1 VSPPA
6 FAGPFGHFGQG
17 GKEIPPFC
25 RYVSM
30 IKRAFHVDDSS
41 ISQRFVK
48 DTLHLV
54 DASLELSCF
63 SSAKDAIAM
72 LEDLPANDLP
82 DVIFTDQAMPGMDGI
97 DFLRWLK
104 SHPRYHLIPVIMV
117 SAESEEYRKKKVMAL
132 GVFQYLEKPLQG
144 DHVLVALEAVEQKLL
159 QAKADR
165 EAEVHLTEEVMDR
178 IAECAKLLGA
188 LTDETMQEIKRHLHT
203 IKGNAFSYQYP
214 VLGEFIHELERVLEQ
229 AGESVKNG
237 DPVLVNLLSLSF
249 QYIREQALGIFEA
262 RAVKIDQP
270 ELFKI
275 LREFGKPPEAN
286 KPESAAHGGHGKSE
300 SKAQA
305 TTPIVNDGISTRIQN
320 DKLDHLQDQ
329 VKKIIQTKKRLAN
342 FVRGLRSEFPDEK
355 FPEDLSKIHEELSD
369 HAAHMMD
376 FFITLRVVPLGR
388 IRELL
393 ARIVPETSQKLARE
407 VEYTLELD
415 EQDSIDHEVLSR
427 IETALVHTVRNS
439 IDHGFEG
446 RPTGNKIVFKITRA
460 NPDRF
465 EILIRDNGHGI
476 HPEKLKET
484 VLKKKIFDSQAIS
497 ALTPEQMLQLVF
509 LDGLSTR
516 IEATEFSGRG
526 VGLGAVKAELNRIGG
541 SIDVKSEVGKGTEFR
556 IEVPRYFKL

>member
-1 VSPPA
+1 
-6 FAGPFGHFGQG
+6 
-17 GKEIPPFC
+17 
-25 RYVSM
+25 M

-48 DTLHLV
+48 ETLHLV
-54 DASLELSCF
+54 DPGLDLICF
-63 SSAKDAIAM
+63 SSAKDAIAR
-72 LEDLPANDLP
+72 LEAMPASDLP
-82 DVIFTDQAMPGMDGI
+82 DVIFTDQAMPEMDGI

-117 SAESEEYRKKKVMAL
+117 SAESEEHRKKKVLAL

-188 LTDETMQEIKRHLHT
+188 LTDESMQEIKRHLHT

-214 VLGEFIHELERVLEQ
+214 VLGEFIHELERVLER
-229 AGESVKNG
+229 AGDSVKSG
-237 DPVLVNLLSLSF
+237 DPVLANLLNLSF
-249 QYIREQALGIFEA
+249 QYIREQALGIFEN

-275 LREFGKPPEAN
+275 LKEFGKPPETQKADG
-286 KPESAAHGGHGKSE
+286 SGHGGHSKGD
-300 SKAQA
+300 SKANPSA
-305 TTPIVNDGISTRIQN
+305 PIVNDGISTRIQN

-329 VKKIIQTKKRLAN
+329 VKKIIQTKNRLAN

-355 FPEDLSKIHEELSD
+355 FPEDLGKIHEELSD
-369 HAAHMMD
+369 HSAHMMD

-393 ARIVPETSQKLARE
+393 GRIVPETSQKLARE
-407 VEYTLELD
+407 VEYTIELD

-446 RPTGNKIVFKITRA
+446 RPTGNRIDFKITRSK
-460 NPDRF
+460 PDRF

-476 HPEKLKET
+476 APEKLKET

-516 IEATEFSGRG
+516 IEATEYSGRG

-541 SIDVKSEVGKGTEFR
+541 SIDVKSEVGKGTEFK